1 MVKQMTIIQDLINL
15 HNKWDAEGG
24 KSGSDSYE
32 DALYKCINELG
43 DLINKAE
50 TSEKAVKQN
59 TFTLTKEGKVT
70 KLLLDL
76 VCILTAYE
84 NNLQLVSDQGQ
95 SLDGFAAL
103 ANFLD
108 VAKKAKEVLSNYS
121 T

>member
-1 MVKQMTIIQDLINL
+1 VGVYTEKNIDRDFNI
-15 HNKWDAEGG
+15 A
-24 KSGSDSYE
+24 SDGLNHV
-32 DALYKCINELG
+32 A
-43 DLINKAE
+43 
-50 TSEKAVKQN
+50 
-59 TFTLTKEGKVT
+59 T

-76 VCILTAYE
+76 VRILTAYE
-84 NNLQLVSDQGQ
+84 NNLQLVSNQGQ